1 MLYDFW
7 SNKGDSDRSEV
18 LRKALVEDWTQ
29 LDRSNFQTSADIRRI
44 FLKIFLCAL
53 PTYLGTIHIL
63 RHHIFGIFG
72 SPSPSTSACF

>member
-44 FLKIFLCAL
+44 FFRFFYAPCLLTRLTTVLDHFASR
-53 PTYLGTIHIL
+53 YLGKKQL
-63 RHHIFGIFG
+63 QNQVGL
-72 SPSPSTSACF
+72 

>member
-29 LDRSNFQTSADIRRI
+29 LDRSDFQTSADIRRI

-53 PTYLGTIHIL
+53 PTYPAHYSS
-63 RHHIFGIFG
+63 G
-72 SPSPSTSACF
+72 SHCGKISW